1 MEINWNVIDMKKVGS
16 KLACIRESKEQT
28 QDEFIEG
35 CDIQYRQYSKYEN
48 GLQKPKYHEENFFK
62 LLDKHNID
70 LTWLL
75 YDNGDC
81 NKEKEQLE
89 NDDSIEETVSFYLEI
104 KTKNGTEIINIKDKP
119 LKYLEKIQ
127 KYVELSVK

>member
-1 MEINWNVIDMKKVGS
+1 MEINWSVIDMKKVGS
-16 KLACIRESKEQT
+16 KLAYIRESKEQT

-75 YDNGDC
+75 YDNGVY
-81 NKEKEQLE
+81 KQPK
-89 NDDSIEETVSFYLEI
+89 NDDSIEEKVSLYLEI
-104 KTKNGTEIINIKDKP
+104 KTKNGTETINIKDKP
-119 LKYLEKIQ
+119 LEYLKKIQ
-127 KYVELSVK
+127 KYIELTVK